1 MCFVL
6 LVFTMASSDKLKDV
20 ILELYAMQ
28 GVKFGSYTLKYGMK
42 TPIYV
47 DLRITVSYPTV
58 LDLVGELLWKA
69 IDNDTVPCDLICGV
83 PYGALPVAT
92 CLSVRQ
98 NIPMLFRRKE
108 VKGYGTRKL
117 LEGKYKTGDAC
128 VIIEDV
134 IVSGQSIIETAEAL
148 RSSGLH
154 VTDAVV
160 FLDRE
165 QGGRQILQREG
176 IKLHSVIN
184 LTILMEILH
193 DEGKIGS
200 KIVEEVKE
208 FLAENQCL
216 NIISNEVL
224 TSKPKYRTY
233 GERATLCHQPV
244 AKELFTIIEEKR
256 SNLAFAADVTSCST
270 FLKLV
275 DEVGPYICLLKM
287 HVELLRD
294 FKHDFIEKL
303 QCLSDK
309 HRFLIYE
316 DHKFSD
322 IGSIVQHQYESG
334 FYRIVDWAHI
344 TNAHPLPGPA
354 VLNGLKKSGIPKK
367 RACFLIAEMSSAG
380 SLWTQDYV
388 DFTLRMGELNDDFV
402 IGFVCQSRLTSN
414 LRLINII
421 SGIKLQAGK
430 DNLGQQYLTPF
441 DAITKKGGD
450 VIVVGRGIF
459 ESGNPAD
466 AARQY
471 RDAAFAA
478 YQSLL

>member
-1 MCFVL
+1 MEGN
-6 LVFTMASSDKLKDV
+6 DKLKDV
-20 ILELYAMQ
+20 ILQLYAMQ
-28 GVKFGSYTLKYGMK
+28 GVKFGTYTLKYGMR

-47 DLRITVSYPTV
+47 DLRITVSYPSV
-58 LDLVGELLWKA
+58 LDLVGELMWKT
-69 IDNDTVPCDLICGV
+69 IDHDTVPCDVVCGV

-117 LEGKYKTGDAC
+117 LEGKYKPGDAC
-128 VIIEDV
+128 IIVEDV

-176 IKLHSVIN
+176 ITLHSVIDITK
-184 LTILMEILH
+184 LLEILH
-193 DEGKIGS
+193 NEGKINS

-208 FLAENQCL
+208 FLSENQCL

-233 GERATLCHQPV
+233 GERASLCHQPV
-244 AKELFTIIEEKR
+244 AKQLFTVMEEKK
-256 SNLAFAADVTSCST
+256 SNLAFAADVTSCGI

-275 DEVGPYICLLKM
+275 DQVGPYICLLKM
-287 HVELLRD
+287 HVELLSD
-294 FKHDFIEKL
+294 FNHDFIKKL
-303 QCLSDK
+303 QQLSDK
-309 HRFLIYE
+309 HNFLIYE
-316 DHKFSD
+316 DHKYSD

-334 FYRIVDWAHI
+334 FYGVVNWAHI

-354 VLNGLKKSGIPKK
+354 VINGLKKSGIPNK

-388 DFTLRMGELNDDFV
+388 DFALRMGELNDDFV
-402 IGFVCQSRLTSN
+402 IGFVCQSRLTPN
-414 LRLINII
+414 PRLINII
-421 SGIKLQAGK
+421 SGIKLQGGK
-430 DNLGQQYLTPF
+430 DNLGQQYLTPHE
-441 DAITKKGGD
+441 AITKKGGD
-450 VIVVGRGIF
+450 IIVVGRGIF
-459 ESGNPAD
+459 ESSNPAD

-471 RDAAFAA
+471 RDAAFDS